1 MPAHSGFFIRRIF
14 MSLKWRF
21 LAALLLSPLALW
33 ADPRVPASAYVDSRA
48 SVSGDVTVGERAFIA
63 PVSSVR
69 AGPGAPVTIGDE
81 SNVQDGAVVV
91 GMSEVGLLPA
101 DVRAD
106 IGGVRIGRRTTV
118 AAQAQ
123 VHGPARVGDGVF
135 VGPQALVFNAEV
147 GDGCVVEPGATV
159 MGVRVPPGRY
169 VPASLVVI
177 DQDAA
182 EALPRIGPRYP
193 FRGINEKMVIV
204 YTKMAEEMTRR

>member
-1 MPAHSGFFIRRIF
+1 
-14 MSLKWRF
+14 MSNVKWSLLF
-21 LAALLLSPLALW
+21 VLLSPAVLW
-33 ADPRVPASAYVDSRA
+33 ADPPAPRVPASAYVDSHA
-48 SVSGDVTVGERAFIA
+48 SVTGDVTVGERAFLA
-63 PVSSVR
+63 PGSSVR
-69 AGPGAPVTIGDE
+69 AGAGAPVVIGDE

-91 GMSEVGLLPA
+91 GMPEVGLLPA
-101 DVRAD
+101 DARGD

-135 VGPQALVFNAEV
+135 VGMQALVFNAEV
-147 GDGCVVEPGATV
+147 ADGCVIEPGATV
-159 MGVRVPPGRY
+159 MGVRIPPGRY

-182 EALPRIGPRYP
+182 EALPRIHARYS

-204 YTKMAEEMTRR
+204 YTKMAEEKARK